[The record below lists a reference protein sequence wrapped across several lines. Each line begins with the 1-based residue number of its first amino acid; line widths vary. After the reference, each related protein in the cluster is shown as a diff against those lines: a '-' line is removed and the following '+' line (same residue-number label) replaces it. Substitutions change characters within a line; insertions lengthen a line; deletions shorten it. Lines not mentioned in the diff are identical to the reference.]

1 MFSGHSLSQQRADND
16 PQDGSPGRTREGC
29 SGLHGFPVDTSA
41 TAQAQR
47 CKPRKAIHSAPPPRA
62 GFRKANHLDPLEIDR
77 DNRDNRDKSRKPLQ
91 RKAFRFSIMPNEP
104 GHSRDKPGQ
113 PFAGHVTTSQFLTQ
127 RRNSGRFSDRRAH
140 TQAGKSRA
148 NDYLPRPFGARFD
161 DPNLP
166 RGNKRG
172 RRVLEHS
179 PTPNH
184 VPPSKR

>member
-1 MFSGHSLSQQRADND
+1 MFNGHSLSQQRADND

-77 DNRDNRDKSRKPLQ
+77 DNRDNRDNSRKPLQ
-91 RKAFRFSIMPNEP
+91 RKAFRLSIMPNEP

-113 PFAGHVTTSQFLTQ
+113 PFAGRVTTSQFLTR
-127 RRNSGRFSDRRAH
+127 RRNSGRLSDRRAR
-140 TQAGKSRA
+140 TQAGKPAQMITCRA
-148 NDYLPRPFGARFD
+148 PSAHGFN

-172 RRVLEHS
+172 RRVLAH
-179 PTPNH
+179 PATPNH
-184 VPPSKR
+184 NPPVTR

>member
-104 GHSRDKPGQ
+104 GHSRDKPGHS
-113 PFAGHVTTSQFLTQ
+113 FAGRVTASHLSGFRPQKSALAT
-127 RRNSGRFSDRRAH
+127 RRPGLPGCRKSFPICPRRCAGRDRPAAAGILRSAAVVRGSGYSC
-140 TQAGKSRA
+140 G
-148 NDYLPRPFGARFD
+148 
-161 DPNLP
+161 
-166 RGNKRG
+166 
-172 RRVLEHS
+172 S
-179 PTPNH
+179 P
-184 VPPSKR
+184 